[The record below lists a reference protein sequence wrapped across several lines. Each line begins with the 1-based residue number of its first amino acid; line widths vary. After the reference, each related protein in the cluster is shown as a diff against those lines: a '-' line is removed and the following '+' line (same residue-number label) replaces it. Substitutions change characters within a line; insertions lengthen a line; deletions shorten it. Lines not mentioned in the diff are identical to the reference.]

1 MNASPDI
8 LQAFKAF
15 LEEQQ
20 HAKMDPDRTEA
31 DENVLNRIYDQ
42 IVKPTT
48 VMEARGSL
56 QKANPFSDRQT
67 YVVQERD
74 TWSSIAARFNTMPE
88 ELIIANPHVSPRTLS
103 AGGRGRRGEAGDG
116 TVKGAID
123 AKASGLF
130 QSFLNKVGQYGTIG
144 KAASTAMGG
153 MAKLGAY
160 APAAAQVG
168 MGIKQLGQGGVSSLM
183 AVPMIA
189 SGLYGGYKTY
199 KHGPSLT
206 DTVMSAM
213 PIAGSA
219 LGPAAF
225 ALTSAAKTAMDSGLA
240 ARYDPAS
247 KWQTAKNMASNVR
260 LAPMAA
266 ALASQYAVPYL
277 ASGMSANAEALA
289 RTAPIAASGLYEYA
303 RGRSSPKELLSLYA
317 ALMAGAHGPGMRPSD
332 FGVQTAVSNAWENTS
347 GIPRRA
353 WDYTTGLPR
362 RALGTAYDYTLGP
375 AYNAASGAYNYATGT
390 ASDAYKSVYDMMFG
404 QTAPQNGVFTPDG
417 WSAYNMTTDAI
428 PTSVNAAMGG
438 GAPIVN
444 NSTMAGGVPLYNNAT
459 TGGGGTREKTIPK
472 HREIVEDSVRKR
484 PASDEGHTHWRRLKG
499 RVLFVS
505 EYAVE
510 VVTPV
515 TAPVSSLPPVYTFT
529 SLYSRPVDARHDRKE
544 DDRQRWFGV
553 RDRNYDPA
561 FLANQHIG
569 KGVVSNEGIDSINYE
584 VRPIVRRLL
593 QEGKWGS
600 ALTQVVHTTGDRKII
615 DWLIAN
621 VEYSHQVT
629 VELTDPG
636 RVVSVKIS
644 NADACTFPADVGTAF
659 SGYVNVKM
667 DIGFIGEHVCERFL
681 PVTYDNNYNTWVHV
695 YKGYW
700 EFVNWNRVF
709 KANTLYDPSGHLFDK
724 ANLTINSQS
733 VYGDGRDAEYFSNIN
748 WNSWSNDE
756 HGRWMFLRNALVRR
770 LDDKFPVVIGVNAST
785 LTDAAVTSPVY
796 NGVMTG
802 RELYERVSMVDYD
815 NTTATTFKLLAAAEN
830 NSNPTVSNLVTDI
843 KCLILAGDSRY
854 QREYETRRWY
864 GQADDSTSVTY
875 SAGPPVVVGMPAVGG
890 AGYRDSM
897 IAKFDDTLMKMTL
910 SLTD

>member
-362 RALGTAYDYTLGP
+362 RALEGVGEGVDRAYYEAYKAMFGDTTPVDPLTQERIYPWFARLLEHAKIMAMNGVDPLTLG
-375 AYNAASGAYNYATGT
+375 TIT
-390 ASDAYKSVYDMMFG
+390 KK
-404 QTAPQNGVFTPDG
+404 T
-417 WSAYNMTTDAI
+417 
-428 PTSVNAAMGG
+428 VNAAKTGVDPTTDTAFPFSPYIWDFGRALIDYVELTIGG
-438 GAPIVN
+438 YQIERITGDMLHVWDRLARPDNKSWVDNLSVHHGQSVKFDEKGNVIAYTDGKSKQYVYI
-444 NSTMAGGVPLYNNAT
+444 PLDFT
-459 TGGGGTREKTIPK
+459 FTQDPG
-472 HREIVEDSVRKR
+472 
-484 PASDEGHTHWRRLKG
+484 L
-499 RVLFVS
+499 
-505 EYAVE
+505 
-510 VVTPV
+510 
-515 TAPVSSLPPVYTFT
+515 SLPMIAMQY
-529 SLYSRPVDARHDRKE
+529 HE
-544 DDRQRWFGV
+544 V
-553 RDRNYDPA
+553 RVKVKFQTADKMFAKNR
-561 FLANQHIG
+561 HIG
-569 KGVVSNEGIDSINYE
+569 KGAVSTDAVTNINYE
-584 VRPIVRRLL
+584 ARPIVRRML

-600 ALTQVVHTTGDRKII
+600 ALTQIVHTMGDRKII

-621 VEYSHQVT
+621 VEYSDQVIIT
-629 VELTDPG
+629 NSSGTITINIPNTTTSSTSTFVTDLG
-636 RVVSVKIS
+636 SAYS
-644 NADACTFPADVGTAF
+644 AFAGTAMIV
-659 SGYVNVKM
+659 GAANDHIYQRWAP
-667 DIGFIGEHVCERFL
+667 III
-681 PVTYDNNYNTWVHV
+681 DNNYAT
-695 YKGYW
+695 
-700 EFVNWNRVF
+700 
-709 KANTLYDPSGHLFDK
+709 
-724 ANLTINSQS
+724 
-733 VYGDGRDAEYFSNIN
+733 YGLE
-748 WNSWSNDE
+748 
-756 HGRWMFLRNALVRR
+756 V
-770 LDDKFPVVIGVNAST
+770 
-785 LTDAAVTSPVY
+785 
-796 NGVMTG
+796 
-802 RELYERVSMVDYD
+802 
-815 NTTATTFKLLAAAEN
+815 
-830 NSNPTVSNLVTDI
+830 
-843 KCLILAGDSRY
+843 
-854 QREYETRRWY
+854 
-864 GQADDSTSVTY
+864 
-875 SAGPPVVVGMPAVGG
+875 
-890 AGYRDSM
+890 
-897 IAKFDDTLMKMTL
+897 
-910 SLTD
+910 

>member
-375 AYNAASGAYNYATGT
+375 AYNAAWYNYATGT

-428 PTSVNAAMGG
+428 PTSVNAAWAEELRLLTTPQWPVGLRG
-438 GAPIVN
+438 RRWVDNLSVHHGQSVKFDEKGNVIAYTDGKSKQYVYI
-444 NSTMAGGVPLYNNAT
+444 PL
-459 TGGGGTREKTIPK
+459 
-472 HREIVEDSVRKR
+472 D
-484 PASDEGHTHWRRLKG
+484 
-499 RVLFVS
+499 F
-505 EYAVE
+505 
-510 VVTPV
+510 
-515 TAPVSSLPPVYTFT
+515 TFT
-529 SLYSRPVDARHDRKE
+529 
-544 DDRQRWFGV
+544 Q
-553 RDRNYDPA
+553 
-561 FLANQHIG
+561 
-569 KGVVSNEGIDSINYE
+569 
-584 VRPIVRRLL
+584 
-593 QEGKWGS
+593 
-600 ALTQVVHTTGDRKII
+600 
-615 DWLIAN
+615 
-621 VEYSHQVT
+621 
-629 VELTDPG
+629 DPG
-636 RVVSVKIS
+636 
-644 NADACTFPADVGTAF
+644 
-659 SGYVNVKM
+659 
-667 DIGFIGEHVCERFL
+667 FL
-681 PVTYDNNYNTWVHV
+681 
-695 YKGYW
+695 
-700 EFVNWNRVF
+700 
-709 KANTLYDPSGHLFDK
+709 
-724 ANLTINSQS
+724 
-733 VYGDGRDAEYFSNIN
+733 
-748 WNSWSNDE
+748 
-756 HGRWMFLRNALVRR
+756 
-770 LDDKFPVVIGVNAST
+770 
-785 LTDAAVTSPVY
+785 
-796 NGVMTG
+796 
-802 RELYERVSMVDYD
+802 
-815 NTTATTFKLLAAAEN
+815 
-830 NSNPTVSNLVTDI
+830 
-843 KCLILAGDSRY
+843 SR
-854 QREYETRRWY
+854 
-864 GQADDSTSVTY
+864 
-875 SAGPPVVVGMPAVGG
+875 
-890 AGYRDSM
+890 
-897 IAKFDDTLMKMTL
+897 
-910 SLTD
+910 

>member
-459 TGGGGTREKTIPK
+459 TGGVDPLTLGTITKKTIAADKKTVSTSTADTAFPFSPY
-472 HREIVEDSVRKR
+472 IWDF
-484 PASDEGHTHWRRLKG
+484 G
-499 RVLFVS
+499 RAL
-505 EYAVE
+505 
-510 VVTPV
+510 
-515 TAPVSSLPPVYTFT
+515 
-529 SLYSRPVDARHDRKE
+529 
-544 DDRQRWFGV
+544 
-553 RDRNYDPA
+553 
-561 FLANQHIG
+561 
-569 KGVVSNEGIDSINYE
+569 IDY
-584 VRPIVRRLL
+584 
-593 QEGKWGS
+593 
-600 ALTQVVHTTGDRKII
+600 
-615 DWLIAN
+615 
-621 VEYSHQVT
+621 
-629 VELTDPG
+629 VELTIGGYQIERITGDMLHVWDRLARPDNKSWVDNLSVHHGQSVKFDEKGNVIAYTDGKSKQYVYIPLDFTFTQDPG
-636 RVVSVKIS
+636 LSLPMIAMQYHEVRVKGQNIYVV
-644 NADACTFPADVGTAF
+644 PF
-659 SGYVNVKM
+659 S
-667 DIGFIGEHVCERFL
+667 L
-681 PVTYDNNYNTWVHV
+681 
-695 YKGYW
+695 
-700 EFVNWNRVF
+700 
-709 KANTLYDPSGHLFDK
+709 DPESWKPTGS
-724 ANLTINSQS
+724 IN
-733 VYGDGRDAEYFSNIN
+733 FS
-748 WNSWSNDE
+748 
-756 HGRWMFLRNALVRR
+756 R
-770 LDDKFPVVIGVNAST
+770 LDDVKLT
-785 LTDAAVTSPVY
+785 LSGMNKPLPGSIHVY
-796 NGVMTG
+796 ARNFNV
-802 RELYERVSMVDYD
+802 L
-815 NTTATTFKLLAAAEN
+815 
-830 NSNPTVSNLVTDI
+830 TVSNGM
-843 KCLILAGDSRY
+843 AGKRY
-854 QREYETRRWY
+854 
-864 GQADDSTSVTY
+864 AS
-875 SAGPPVVVGMPAVGG
+875 
-890 AGYRDSM
+890 
-897 IAKFDDTLMKMTL
+897 
-910 SLTD
+910 